1 MPPRILDRDEDLQLD
16 LRQGPQ
22 ASERGKWIQR
32 AQQSHRLPKPLN
44 QLGAR
49 GVWVPQPPTNSQGAV
64 VKLWTAKASTT
75 SAHAGY
81 LSKGKGQDGA
91 DAELYNRDGQPLDR
105 QAFIQRAKTDGH
117 QIRAMVSLD
126 AGDRADLKSFGQ
138 RLLQQLHMDIRSP
151 VETLF
156 AVHYDTPRPHVH
168 FIIRG
173 VLPDGQKL
181 YLTKSYWAYGL
192 KYRAQ
197 TIATSMLGPVHQ
209 PMSARIAEA
218 LKWLGTH
225 ESWRELS
232 R

>member
-1 MPPRILDRDEDLQLD
+1 
-16 LRQGPQ
+16 
-22 ASERGKWIQR
+22 
-32 AQQSHRLPKPLN
+32 
-44 QLGAR
+44 
-49 GVWVPQPPTNSQGAV
+49 
-64 VKLWTAKASTT
+64 
-75 SAHAGY
+75 
-81 LSKGKGQDGA
+81 
-91 DAELYNRDGQPLDR
+91 
-105 QAFIQRAKTDGH
+105 
-117 QIRAMVSLD
+117 MVSLD

-138 RLLQQLHMDIRSP
+138 RFIQQLHMDIRSP